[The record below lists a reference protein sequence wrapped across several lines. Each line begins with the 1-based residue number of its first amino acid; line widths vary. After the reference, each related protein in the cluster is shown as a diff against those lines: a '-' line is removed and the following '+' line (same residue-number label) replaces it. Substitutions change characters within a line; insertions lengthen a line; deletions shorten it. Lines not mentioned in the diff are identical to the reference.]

1 MAKPGTLAQ
10 LGNAQRALAAA
21 STLEDVLSIRD
32 QAEAL
37 RVCIKAADKGLET
50 ANAASEIK
58 LNAERKA
65 GKMLK
70 AMEKQKNQHGKSA
83 GTTMGPASLEDLGI
97 SKNQS
102 SRWQAEAKVPD
113 VKFNAYLEDC
123 KENKKEVTQA
133 GLLKIATG
141 AHVAANSGD
150 NEWYTPDEYTDAA
163 RKVMGTIDLDPASSA
178 VANKRVKA
186 KKIFTQEQNGLGRQW
201 VGNVWM
207 NPPYEKQLI
216 GLFVERLCDYFAS
229 GDVKQAAVLV
239 NNATETRW
247 FQLLAFHAS
256 AICFPAGRVKFW
268 HPDKESAPL
277 QGQAVIYLGNK
288 AKTFCKEFSLFG
300 FCVEVKR

>member
-1 MAKPGTLAQ
+1 MAKSGTLVQ

-32 QAEAL
+32 KAEAL
-37 RVCIKAADKGLET
+37 RVYVKAAEEGLDT

-65 GKMLK
+65 GAMLK
-70 AMEKQKNQHGKSA
+70 VMPKKENQHDTGA
-83 GTTMGPASLEDLGI
+83 PDTMSGATLASLGI
-97 SKNQS
+97 TWKQS

-113 VKFNAYLEDC
+113 DKFTDYLEDC

-141 AHVAANSGD
+141 AHVSANSGD
-150 NEWYTPDEYTDAA
+150 NEWYTPDEYTEAA
-163 RKVMGTIDLDPASSA
+163 RKAMGSIDLDPASSA

-186 KKIFTQEQNGLGRQW
+186 KRIFTQEQNGLNRRW
-201 VGNVWM
+201 SGNVWM

-216 GLFVERLCDYFAS
+216 GLFTELLCDHFS
-229 GDVKQAAVLV
+229 DGDVKQAVVLV
-239 NNATETRW
+239 NNATETKW
-247 FQLLAFHAS
+247 FQLMALHAS

-268 HPDKESAPL
+268 HPTKESAPL
-277 QGQAVIYLGNK
+277 QGQAVLYLGNK
-288 AKTFCKEFSLFG
+288 AKSFCKEFRSFG
-300 FCVEVKR
+300 FCVEVNR